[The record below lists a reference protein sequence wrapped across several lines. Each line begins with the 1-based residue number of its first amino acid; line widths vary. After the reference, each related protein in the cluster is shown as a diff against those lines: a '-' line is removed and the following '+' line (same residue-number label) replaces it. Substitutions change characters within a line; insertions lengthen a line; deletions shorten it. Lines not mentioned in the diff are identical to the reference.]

1 MARPRAP
8 WRLALEDGEVMQE
21 GGEQS
26 DEQSD
31 EQSQQDGR
39 GRYQPSAQISNADRR
54 FGVSDRDSLA
64 IRSVALG
71 P

>member
-21 GGEQS
+21 GG
-26 DEQSD
+26 EQSD